1 MEQVQYD
8 WLQTY
13 AHVVPHVACSFYFAP
28 RNADTTPHPVSAV
41 KYGRLICASPL
52 LAREPCSADSGC
64 FALVQ
69 AESVRKAE
77 EERMKREAK
86 EALLRANKERLDRL
100 QAAWKEDQQLKEVP
114 KPCSFCLYKQYTVV
128 CGYPLATTSKSHSLA
143 AAQFACLTAAV
154 CLQAVQVIH
163 NRSWPCIVH
172 ASCADVF
179 AAAAVNMI
187 ALVTA
192 CRMMSL

>member
-8 WLQTY
+8 WLRTY
-13 AHVVPHVACSFYFAP
+13 AHVVPHAACSFYFAP

-114 KPCSFCLYKQYTVV
+114 EPCSSCLYKQYTAE
-128 CGYPLATTSKSHSLA
+128 CCCLWLPSGHMASKGHSLA
-143 AAQFACLTAAV
+143 AAQLACLTAAV
-154 CLQAVQVIH
+154 YLQPVHVIH
-163 NRSWPCIVH
+163 NPS
-172 ASCADVF
+172 
-179 AAAAVNMI
+179 
-187 ALVTA
+187 
-192 CRMMSL
+192 